1 MPDQTNEALPVGRA
15 ANPAAPP
22 TAPVPVPPRS
32 RVPGWIPVAAVVL
45 CTALV
50 LAMVVAFVT
59 FLGFAVL
66 PAMNQGPPPAS
77 AGIPN
82 AYAAAQ
88 VAPGPLTVEGVAV
101 QDALDAGDLERAQQ
115 LADELLARHP
125 DSAEAKLLHA
135 TVALQQSIEAG
146 GTAEADRVLCSAL
159 EAGLPIAPGMQAAV
173 AGLWLDEGE
182 PERARVLADRAVA
195 LLEALARAGGEAGE
209 PADPAELGIALLV
222 RGLARA
228 EMGEPSAGVADLE
241 RAVGMAPDAE
251 SRKEWQGLLDDLRQR
266 ME

>member
-1 MPDQTNEALPVGRA
+1 MPDQTNDAPRVERA

-88 VAPGPLTVEGVAV
+88 VAPAPLTVEGVAV

-135 TVALQQSIEAG
+135 TVALQQSIAAG

-159 EAGLPIAPGMQAAV
+159 EAGLPIAPGLQAAV
-173 AGLWLDEGE
+173 AGLWLGG
-182 PERARVLADRAVA
+182 PETGLHSAMRPGGLCGPPGRRARAHPGEL
-195 LLEALARAGGEAGE
+195 RAG
-209 PADPAELGIALLV
+209 PV
-222 RGLARA
+222 
-228 EMGEPSAGVADLE
+228 SAGLRKGLSCPQCTTAPTCANSSPGTWPGSTPRPCRPKVAS
-241 RAVGMAPDAE
+241 APPW
-251 SRKEWQGLLDDLRQR
+251 SWG
-266 ME
+266 